1 MTSDDGLTARRGISK
16 ALTQAYI
23 VQDITFL
30 DIKTCKEQRV
40 TEDGKSLQLGE
51 NDAAKLGTLV
61 KAWTDAQ
68 DRVRIHRGKPLP
80 GVLKHESRPRKR
92 KRTEIVILEPQSSS
106 GQAELE
112 QAGPSAGS

>member
-1 MTSDDGLTARRGISK
+1 MKGDGIISRKGESK

-23 VQDITFL
+23 VQDIAFNAIRTFNEER
-30 DIKTCKEQRV
+30 KTES
-40 TEDGKSLQLGE
+40 GKLPLGE
-51 NDAAKLGTLV
+51 KDAQSLGTLV
-61 KAWTDAQ
+61 KAWSEAQ
-68 DRVRIHRGKPLP
+68 DRVRIHRNKPLP